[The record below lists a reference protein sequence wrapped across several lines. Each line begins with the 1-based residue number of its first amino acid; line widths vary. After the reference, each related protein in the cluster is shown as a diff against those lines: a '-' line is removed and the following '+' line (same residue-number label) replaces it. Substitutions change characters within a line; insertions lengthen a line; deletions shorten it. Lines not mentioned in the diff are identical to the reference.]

1 MIYVDSSVVLARLL
15 FEARSPSKE
24 FWQAQFV
31 SSRLLEYEVWNRVHA
46 YGLTGSHANEARAL
60 LMGIDLVEMSRSVLA
75 KALEPLAIP
84 LRTLDSLHLATMDF
98 LRGRD
103 EVVELASYDN
113 RLLAAALALGVPI
126 CSL

>member
-1 MIYVDSSVVLARLL
+1 M
-15 FEARSPSKE
+15 
-24 FWQAQFV
+24 QFV

-75 KALEPLAIP
+75 KALEPLAIR

-98 LRGRD
+98 LRGRG